1 MQWPRPTTVLRSL
14 WILGSDGA
22 FWGSAFWG
30 SVAPTTTRAATPD
43 FRRGVA
49 TRVPLAC
56 PYTRDWARLVLQSE
70 ASVRSRCHRLGA
82 VCEHERTLR
91 SGLAHTHTH
100 TAAAV
105 SLARSRGTEIA
116 SDSNFGRFGLSAC
129 ACVVHG
135 SSPSSQSK
143 MHVQHAKH
151 THSSAF
157 GEPTTSTAESR
168 ACHVAQAAGLST
180 STRACRNPRVWR
192 SRKVM
197 HADCQDAFGAEQRG
211 DGLSGWGRLKDEWR
225 GQRS

>member
-1 MQWPRPTTVLRSL
+1 MHQLPPELRLPISAGELRLESAGMSLHPGLGDGPARLTKRSL
-14 WILGSDGA
+14 GKVTLPRA
-22 FWGSAFWG
+22 WG
-30 SVAPTTTRAATPD
+30 SVR
-43 FRRGVA
+43 
-49 TRVPLAC
+49 
-56 PYTRDWARLVLQSE
+56 
-70 ASVRSRCHRLGA
+70 
-82 VCEHERTLR
+82 ERTDTSER
-91 SGLAHTHTH
+91 PGTHTH
-100 TAAAV
+100 TAAAAV

-180 STRACRNPRVWR
+180 STRACRNTCVWR

-197 HADCQDAFGAEQRG
+197 HADCQDAFGAEQCG